1 MKFKSK
7 TKKTFKQVLSI
18 LLCGLVIVGA
28 VFGVSALSSKFK
40 EDTKVIHPA
49 FSVGGIDTNGVGN
62 SKSTA
67 SIYTKEAF
75 EGQGLS
81 IKLDFDS
88 HVRYQAFFYDELD
101 NYVSCS
107 DIYTASSDVS
117 LPSGITHV
125 RLVVYPIWDGSV
137 DKEDRVC
144 HWYDVYKYS
153 KQLEIRVLKEQN
165 DKKDIVADLT
175 FTLLGYK
182 KNYADTMGAPVVSAV
197 NYMSTKDALS
207 VVDTTEFEICVPAG
221 GVCGYIFYDEA
232 GNSLAATEA
241 KVDGTSKATT
251 STIKVPDNAM
261 YVHFNFSLEKV
272 ASVYD
277 YQIFK
282 R

>member
-1 MKFKSK
+1 MKFNYKQRK
-7 TKKTFKQVLSI
+7 TLKQVLSI
-18 LLCGLVIVGA
+18 LLCGLVIFGA
-28 VFGVSALSSKFK
+28 VFGVSALSSKLK
-40 EDTKVIHPA
+40 EDTKVIRPT
-49 FSVGGIDTNGVGN
+49 FSVGGIDINGVGN
-62 SKSTA
+62 SKSTS

-75 EGQGLS
+75 EAQGLS
-81 IKLDFDS
+81 VKLDFDAY
-88 HVRYQAFFYDELD
+88 VKYQAFFYDDLD
-101 NYVSCS
+101 NYISSSEIYSVSS
-107 DIYTASSDVS
+107 EVA
-117 LPSGITHV
+117 LPSGVTRV
-125 RLVVYPIWDGSV
+125 RLVVYPIWDGNV
-137 DKEDRVC
+137 DKKDRVC

-165 DKKDIVADLT
+165 NKKDIVEDLT
-175 FTLLGYK
+175 FTVLGYK
-182 KNYADTMGAPVVSAV
+182 KNYADTLGAPAVSAS

-221 GVCGYIFYDEA
+221 GVCGYIFYDES
-232 GNSLAATEA
+232 GNSLTNIEA

-251 STIKVPDNAM
+251 ETVKVPDNAM

>member
-1 MKFKSK
+1 MKFNYKQRK
-7 TKKTFKQVLSI
+7 TLKQVLSI

-28 VFGVSALSSKFK
+28 VFGVSALSSKLK
-40 EDTKVIHPA
+40 EDTKVIRPT

-62 SKSTA
+62 SKSTS

-75 EGQGLS
+75 EAQGLS
-81 IKLDFDS
+81 VKLDFDAY
-88 HVRYQAFFYDELD
+88 VKYQAFFYDDLD
-101 NYVSCS
+101 NYISSSEIYSVSS
-107 DIYTASSDVS
+107 EVA
-117 LPSGITHV
+117 LPSGVTRV
-125 RLVVYPIWDGSV
+125 RLVVYPIWDGNV
-137 DKEDRVC
+137 DKKDRVC

-165 DKKDIVADLT
+165 NNKDIVEDLA
-175 FTLLGYK
+175 FTELGYK
-182 KNYADTMGAPVVSAV
+182 KHYADTLGAPAV
-197 NYMSTKDALS
+197 PTANYISTKDAIS
-207 VVDTTEFEICVPAG
+207 VVNITEFEVSVPSG

-232 GNSLAATEA
+232 GNALPATET

-251 STIKVPDNAM
+251 ETVKVPDNAM

>member
-1 MKFKSK
+1 MKFNYK

-28 VFGVSALSSKFK
+28 VFGVSALTSKLK
-40 EDTKVIHPA
+40 EDTKVIHPT

-101 NYVSCS
+101 NYISSS
-107 DIYTASSDVS
+107 DIYSVSSDVT
-117 LPSGITHV
+117 LPADVTYV
-125 RLVVYPIWDGSV
+125 RLVVYPIWDGNV

-165 DKKDIVADLT
+165 DKKDIVDDLT
-175 FTLLGYK
+175 FSVLGYK
-182 KNYADTMGAPVVSAV
+182 KNYADTLGAPAVSV
-197 NYMSTKDALS
+197 SNYMSTKDALS
-207 VVDTTEFEICVPAG
+207 VVDTTEFEICVPNG

-232 GNSLAATEA
+232 GNSLAATET
-241 KVDGTSKATT
+241 KVDGTTKAITAT
-251 STIKVPDNAM
+251 VKVPENAM

>member
-1 MKFKSK
+1 MKFNYKQRK
-7 TKKTFKQVLSI
+7 TLKKVLSI
-18 LLCGLVIVGA
+18 LLCGLVIFGA
-28 VFGVSALSSKFK
+28 VFGVSALSSKLK
-40 EDTKVIHPA
+40 EDTKVIRPT
-49 FSVGGIDTNGVGN
+49 FSVGGIDINGVGN
-62 SKSTA
+62 SKSTS

-75 EGQGLS
+75 EAQGLS
-81 IKLDFDS
+81 VKLDFDAY
-88 HVRYQAFFYDELD
+88 VKYQAFFYDDLD
-101 NYVSCS
+101 KYISSSEIYSVSS
-107 DIYTASSDVS
+107 EVA
-117 LPSGITHV
+117 LPSGVTHV
-125 RLVVYPIWDGSV
+125 RLVVYPIWDGNV

-165 DKKDIVADLT
+165 NKKDIVEDLT
-175 FTLLGYK
+175 FTVLGYK
-182 KNYADTMGAPVVSAV
+182 KNYTDTLGAPAVSVV

-221 GVCGYIFYDEA
+221 GVCGYIFYDES
-232 GNSLAATEA
+232 GNSLTNTEA

-251 STIKVPDNAM
+251 ETVKVPDNAM